1 MHDTL
6 LIYKTVICNIHK
18 IAGFLE
24 RLKSGD
30 AVLVAEGYMWEFDRR
45 GYLQRGSN
53 APEVVLEH
61 PDLVK
66 AMHHEFVHAGSDVVL
81 AFTVSL
87 SWTLLMNLR
96 TSLLFRFCRKRITV

>member
-1 MHDTL
+1 M
-6 LIYKTVICNIHK
+6 
-18 IAGFLE
+18 
-24 RLKSGD
+24 
-30 AVLVAEGYMWEFDRR
+30 VAEGYMWEFDRR

-66 AMHHEFVHAGSDVVL
+66 AMHREFVHAGSDVVL

-87 SWTLLMNLR
+87 QCMRN
-96 TSLLFRFCRKRITV
+96 SLVMQFLKLSYLENKFKHKMYE

>member
-1 MHDTL
+1 
-6 LIYKTVICNIHK
+6 
-18 IAGFLE
+18 
-24 RLKSGD
+24 
-30 AVLVAEGYMWEFDRR
+30 MWEFDRR

-66 AMHHEFVHAGSDVVL
+66 AMHREFVHAGSDVVL

-87 SWTLLMNLR
+87 QSMRNSLVMQFLKLLYLENKFKHKMYE
-96 TSLLFRFCRKRITV
+96 

>member
-1 MHDTL
+1 MCQILLTICDTVQSAFDSHPTYEL
-6 LIYKTVICNIHK
+6 AIKFEIKRNSLWCIQYS
-18 IAGFLE
+18 GFLE
-24 RLKSGD
+24 RLNSGD
-30 AVLVAEGYMWEFDRR
+30 AILVAEGYMWEFDRR

-66 AMHHEFVHAGSDVVL
+66 AMHREFVHAGSDVVL

-87 SWTLLMNLR
+87 
-96 TSLLFRFCRKRITV
+96 

>member
-1 MHDTL
+1 M
-6 LIYKTVICNIHK
+6 
-18 IAGFLE
+18 
-24 RLKSGD
+24 
-30 AVLVAEGYMWEFDRR
+30 VAEGYMWEFDRR

-66 AMHHEFVHAGSDVVL
+66 AMHREFVHAGSDVVL

-87 SWTLLMNLR
+87 KCMRN
-96 TSLLFRFCRKRITV
+96 SLFMQFLKLSYLENKFKHKIYK

>member
-1 MHDTL
+1 MHETL
-6 LIYKTVICNIHK
+6 LTYDAVICNIHI

-81 AFTVSL
+81 AFTVGL

-96 TSLLFRFCRKRITV
+96 TSQLFWFCRKRITV

>member
-1 MHDTL
+1 
-6 LIYKTVICNIHK
+6 
-18 IAGFLE
+18 
-24 RLKSGD
+24 
-30 AVLVAEGYMWEFDRR
+30 MWEFDRR

-66 AMHHEFVHAGSDVVL
+66 AMHREFVHAGSDVVL

-87 SWTLLMNLR
+87 YCNSFYYVINFWKLSYLENKFKYKMYLL
-96 TSLLFRFCRKRITV
+96 

>member
-1 MHDTL
+1 M
-6 LIYKTVICNIHK
+6 
-18 IAGFLE
+18 
-24 RLKSGD
+24 
-30 AVLVAEGYMWEFDRR
+30 VAEGYMWEFDRR

-66 AMHHEFVHAGSDVVL
+66 AMHREFVHAGSDVVL

-87 SWTLLMNLR
+87 KCMRN
-96 TSLLFRFCRKRITV
+96 SLFMQFLKLSYLENKFKHKMYE

>member
-1 MHDTL
+1 MLNPINCDTVQSAFDSYPRYEL
-6 LIYKTVICNIHK
+6 AIKFEIKRNSLWFIQYS
-18 IAGFLE
+18 GFLE
-24 RLKSGD
+24 RLNSGD
-30 AVLVAEGYMWEFDRR
+30 AILVAEGYMWEFDRR

-66 AMHHEFVHAGSDVVL
+66 AMHREFVHAGSDVVL

-87 SWTLLMNLR
+87 
-96 TSLLFRFCRKRITV
+96 